1 MSNLLRREPR
11 ADPYRGAVL
20 GLLGGVLGTLAM
32 GQYWVRVSPL
42 LTPDSGSS
50 EGGADEKPKP
60 DQNVLSPLGQQH
72 EPGESSTAALGRH
85 LYSAATGKTPGK
97 QTRTALSE
105 GVHWGTGILS
115 GALFGAL
122 TARHSRWP
130 ANPLTGAAFGALLWA
145 SNDEG
150 LVPLLGLQDGPAA
163 SPLSGH
169 LNRLGAHVF
178 FGAALGLGVWAL
190 DHVMP
195 EVD

>member
-1 MSNLLRREPR
+1 MSTFFRREPR
-11 ADPYRGAVL
+11 PDPYRGAVL

-42 LTPDSGSS
+42 LTPDSGDS
-50 EGGADEKPKP
+50 EGAADEKPQP
-60 DQNVLSPLGQQH
+60 DQNVISPLGQQH
-72 EPGESSTAALGRH
+72 EPGESSTAALGR
-85 LYSAATGKTPGK
+85 LAYSAVTGKTPGK
-97 QTRTALSE
+97 QTRAALSE

-130 ANPLTGAAFGALLWA
+130 AGPLTGAAFGALLWA
-145 SNDEG
+145 GNDEG

-163 SPLSGH
+163 SPVSGH
-169 LNRLGAHVF
+169 LNRLGAHLF

-190 DHVMP
+190 DRVLP
-195 EVD
+195 EAD